1 MKVFWQRLGRDVQM
15 ANMVKLAGLVLVLTA
30 LAGGCGKSSQREVS
44 DVSVTVADQRK
55 ADLLNEI
62 EAKYGNPDAHYEL
75 GKLYHADGLLS
86 RAEWEYNVALGFDP
100 VHRKAQAALV
110 KLLAES
116 GNGEKSKLSAEI
128 FMNQAGSTA
137 QASLWLGQA
146 FQKELLDD
154 YAVACYQQAL
164 ALAPNSAAINRQIG
178 YYYLSKQ
185 DRVRAEEYLK
195 RSFQID
201 PYQDEVARELGR
213 MGIIVQVPREIET
226 DTKKLDQILGQ

>member
-15 ANMVKLAGLVLVLTA
+15 ADMVRLTGLVLVLTA
-30 LAGGCGKSSQREVS
+30 LAGGCGKSSQREVL
-44 DVSVTVADQRK
+44 DVSVTGADQRK

-86 RAEWEYNVALGFDP
+86 KAEWEYNVALGFDP

-116 GNGEKSKLSAEI
+116 GNDDRSKLSAEI

-137 QASLWLGQA
+137 QASLLLGQA
-146 FQKELLDD
+146 FQKEFLDD

-195 RSFQID
+195 RSFQLD
-201 PYQDEVARELGR
+201 PYQAEVAGELGR
-213 MGIIVQVPREIET
+213 LGVIVQVPREIEK